1 MSNWRTQRRTD
12 LPFAAIRNRSG
23 AFVNPSVA
31 GVTAAASASARQL
44 QRDVR
49 YTIVNAPGAA
59 SYPISGFTY
68 ILVYKNQ
75 RDKAK
80 GKATL
85 NFLRWAMGPD
95 SVMRVRSS
103 TLRCPVQL

>member
-1 MSNWRTQRRTD
+1 MACPSP
-12 LPFAAIRNRSG
+12 PFRNRSG
-23 AFVNPSVA
+23 AFVNPSVG

-80 GKATL
+80 GKRPSTSCAGQ
-85 NFLRWAMGPD
+85 WGPD
-95 SVMRVRSS
+95 SVMRVRCN
-103 TLRCPVQL
+103 TLRCRAPL